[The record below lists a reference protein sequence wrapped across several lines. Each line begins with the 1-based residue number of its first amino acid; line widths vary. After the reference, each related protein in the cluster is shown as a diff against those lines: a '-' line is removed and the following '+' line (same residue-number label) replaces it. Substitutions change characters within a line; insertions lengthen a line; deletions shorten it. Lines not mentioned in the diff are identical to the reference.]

1 MFIGRSR
8 RSAEYFRSAIHKEVT
23 SIKDFVVY
31 NLTVLLFTLS
41 CKNLSKASIAIS
53 NHTAPYIQAES
64 YTQTKESYNYRLSL
78 INAMRLMTARHPFPG
93 RLRNI
98 PTELMIF

>member
-1 MFIGRSR
+1 MPL
-8 RSAEYFRSAIHKEVT
+8 HKEVT
-23 SIKDFVVY
+23 SVKDSVVY

-41 CKNLSKASIAIS
+41 CKNSSKASIAIS
-53 NHTAPYIQAES
+53 NNTTPYIQAEC
-64 YTQTKESYNYRLSL
+64 YTQTKQSYNYRLSPV
-78 INAMRLMTARHPFPG
+78 NALRLMSARHPIPG

>member
-1 MFIGRSR
+1 MPL
-8 RSAEYFRSAIHKEVT
+8 HKEVT

-31 NLTVLLFTLS
+31 NLTVVLFTLS
-41 CKNLSKASIAIS
+41 CKKSSKASRVIS
-53 NHTAPYIQAES
+53 NNTTPYIQAEC
-64 YTQTKESYNYRLSL
+64 YTQTKQSDNYRLSL
-78 INAMRLMTARHPFPG
+78 VNALGLMSARHPIPG